1 MMAINSGQFDLNS
14 DAVLFD
20 RENEVVGF
28 NPLGFNVN
36 VGVSHVETLTGGEGV
51 VSDYKLIHGGGDGGG
66 VNDPVEPLSRVVSGE
81 FPVGNGVKKE
91 GFGKGSELVDR
102 GNGLEVVD
110 DGGCDGKMGEFSSG
124 FVKCEDDKTMNVGSG
139 GALFVCGGAE
149 TWKGLIFEG
158 NVGVRNELECEK
170 ACKVAENSS
179 LSTNVAAKNE
189 AHGVDNNLIEG
200 KKIKSVSLAD
210 LSVVVEDGN
219 KMKAA
224 ECLFTKDGLEDSHA
238 LEIATFQ
245 LQNGVPF
252 MDVVNVN
259 AKTESLHPEDSF
271 TRNHLGLETLDEL
284 KQPAFQADAQ
294 VAMMQNGTSDFTVAG
309 AEIFQNTQNEYR
321 GLNLIVDFN
330 SYRNM
335 LEVDLCRESMCSEV
349 NFCVSDLVWGKVMGH
364 PWWPGQIFDPSTASE
379 KAKRHLKKDSYLIAY
394 FGDRTFAWNDLSSI
408 KPFQMHFSQ
417 MVKQSS
423 LESFHHAIGC
433 ALDEVSRR
441 VEFGLSCPCIPEDVF
456 SKVKT
461 QVTVNAGIQ
470 KESSRRSG
478 GDRFINAMSFE
489 PKNLFSYVKS
499 LAQSPRIESDRL
511 DFAIARAQLS
521 AFYRSKGYSQLP
533 EFPLLGGLLDYD
545 MEILLMGEK
554 EQRDNQ
560 IDGQKLK
567 THLGFPEKP
576 KRGRGRPRKKLKLV
590 TDLMTE
596 KSLCVLNGE
605 DAMEKKAGNESI
617 SRSSIR
623 KRKAAYNTSDD
634 YFHNPP
640 KRMLSELKYVSVHD
654 IWSKLCVAA
663 TNPMGERCVSDMV
676 YFFSEVR
683 NFISLGDSASLEQE
697 MSLEQMHTGENGVTP
712 IEAVAPMTYVMEPC
726 NDSYWT
732 DRIIQ
737 STSEEKPISKEQ
749 NGEKFLP
756 ETLIESYS
764 HPFKSPPA
772 GEISINL
779 DFTDQVTDRNLGP
792 GPSNVAEHLAES
804 STQDFSP
811 TALSLKFTDLDSIP
825 STEKLNKIFGRFGPL
840 IESKTEL
847 LTKTKRAK
855 VVFKRRSDAETAFSS
870 AGKYSTFGPAL
881 VSYRLK
887 ILPRIPEK
895 VKGKRGRKSRK
906 EKCSLDGAAV

>member
-1 MMAINSGQFDLNS
+1 MMAINSGQLDLNA
-14 DAVLFD
+14 DAVLID
-20 RENEVVGF
+20 RENKVMGF
-28 NPLGFNVN
+28 NSLGFNVN
-36 VGVSHVETLTGGEGV
+36 VGVSHAETLTGGEGLV
-51 VSDYKLIHGGGDGGG
+51 PEYKLVHGGDDGGG
-66 VNDPVEPLSRVVSGE
+66 VNDPVEPLSRVVLGE
-81 FPVGNGVKKE
+81 IRVNNGCKKE
-91 GFGKGSELVDR
+91 GFGKGADLVDR
-102 GNGLEVVD
+102 GNDLEVAD
-110 DGGCDGKMGEFSSG
+110 DGGCDGKTSEILCG
-124 FVKCEDDKTMNVGSG
+124 FVKNDDDKSMNEGSG
-139 GALFVCGGAE
+139 GPLFVYDGVE
-149 TWKGLIFEG
+149 TWKAFVSEG
-158 NVGVRNELECEK
+158 NVGVWNELECEK
-170 ACKVAENSS
+170 ACNVAENSS
-179 LSTNVAAKNE
+179 LSINVALKIE
-189 AHGVDNNLIEG
+189 TRGVDNNLTES
-200 KKIKSVSLAD
+200 KMIKNAALVD
-210 LSVVVEDGN
+210 LSAVVEDGN
-219 KMKAA
+219 KIKAA
-224 ECLFTKDGLEDSHA
+224 ESLVTKDGLEDSHA
-238 LEIATFQ
+238 LEIATYE
-245 LQNGVPF
+245 LQNCIPF

-259 AKTESLHPEDSF
+259 AKTESLHLEDSF

-294 VAMMQNGTSDFTVAG
+294 VAKIQNGTSDFSVSG
-309 AEIFQNTQNEYR
+309 AELYQSTQNEYR
-321 GLNLIVDFN
+321 GLNLIADFN
-330 SYRNM
+330 SYRNL
-335 LEVDLCRESMCSEV
+335 LEVDLCREPMCSEV

-364 PWWPGQIFDPSTASE
+364 PWWPGQVFDPSAASE

-423 LESFHHAIGC
+423 LESFHHAVGC

-461 QVTVNAGIQ
+461 QVTINAGIQ
-470 KESSRRSG
+470 KESSSRNG

-489 PKNLFSYVKS
+489 PKNLFNYVKS
-499 LAQSPRIESDRL
+499 LAQSPLVESDRL
-511 DFAIARAQLS
+511 GFAIARAQLS

-554 EQRDNQ
+554 KQRDNP
-560 IDGQKLK
+560 IDGQQLK
-567 THLGFPEKP
+567 THLGYPEKP

-590 TDLMTE
+590 TDLMSE

-605 DAMEKKAGNESI
+605 YAMERKAGNES
-617 SRSSIR
+617 SSQSSIR

-640 KRMLSELKYVSVHD
+640 KRNLTELKCVSVYD
-654 IWSKLCVAA
+654 ILSKLCLAA

-697 MSLEQMHTGENGVTP
+697 MSLEQMHAGENGVTP
-712 IEAVAPMTYVMEPC
+712 IEAVAPITYVMEPC

-737 STSEEKPISKEQ
+737 SISEEQPISKNQ

-756 ETLIESYS
+756 ETRIESCS
-764 HPFKSPPA
+764 HPFKSLPA

-779 DFTDQVTDRNLGP
+779 DFTEQVTDRNLGP
-792 GPSNVAEHLAES
+792 GPSEVAEHLAES

-825 STEKLNKIFGRFGPL
+825 STENLNKIFGRFGPL

-847 LTKTKRAK
+847 LTRTKRAK
-855 VVFKRRSDAETAFSS
+855 VVFKRRADAETAFSS

-906 EKCSLDGAAV
+906 EKSSLDIVAV

>member
-1 MMAINSGQFDLNS
+1 MAINSGQFDLNC

-20 RENEVVGF
+20 GENEVLGF

-36 VGVSHVETLTGGEGV
+36 VGASHSETLTGGEGLV
-51 VSDYKLIHGGGDGGG
+51 PDYKLVHGGDDEGG
-66 VNDPVEPLSRVVSGE
+66 VNDAVEPLSRVVSGE
-81 FPVGNGVKKE
+81 FRVDNGCKKE
-91 GFGKGSELVDR
+91 GFGKVANLVDR

-110 DGGCDGKMGEFSSG
+110 VRGCDGKTGEISCG
-124 FVKCEDDKTMNVGSG
+124 FVKNEDDKSMNESSG
-139 GALFVCGGAE
+139 GPLFVYGGAE
-149 TWKGLIFEG
+149 TWKGLVFEG
-158 NVGVRNELECEK
+158 NVGVRNELEC
-170 ACKVAENSS
+170 AENS
-179 LSTNVAAKNE
+179 LLGTNASSKNE
-189 AHGVDNNLIEG
+189 AHGVYNNLSEG
-200 KKIKSVSLAD
+200 KKMKNAALVD
-210 LSVVVEDGN
+210 LSETVEDGN
-219 KMKAA
+219 QIKAA
-224 ECLFTKDGLEDSHA
+224 ESLVTKDALEDSQA
-238 LEIATFQ
+238 LEITTYQ
-245 LQNGVPF
+245 LQNGIQF
-252 MDVVNVN
+252 MDVMNVN
-259 AKTESLHPEDSF
+259 AKTESLHLEDSF
-271 TRNHLGLETLDEL
+271 TRNHLGLETSDEL

-294 VAMMQNGTSDFTVAG
+294 VAMMQTGTSDFTVAG
-309 AEIFQNTQNEYR
+309 AELFQNTQNEYR

-330 SYRNM
+330 SYRKL
-335 LEVDLCRESMCSEV
+335 LEGDLCSESMCSEV

-364 PWWPGQIFDPSTASE
+364 PWWPGQVFDPSAASE

-423 LESFHHAIGC
+423 LESFHHAVGC

-441 VEFGLSCPCIPEDVF
+441 VEFGLSCPCISEDVF

-461 QVTVNAGIQ
+461 QVTINAGIQ
-470 KESSRRSG
+470 KESSRRNG

-489 PKNLFSYVKS
+489 PKNLFNYVKS
-499 LAQSPRIESDRL
+499 LAQSPLVESDRL
-511 DFAIARAQLS
+511 DFAIVRAQLS
-521 AFYRSKGYSQLP
+521 AFYRSKGYSELP

-560 IDGQKLK
+560 IDGQQLK
-567 THLGFPEKP
+567 IHLGFPEKP

-590 TDLMTE
+590 TDLMSE

-605 DAMEKKAGNESI
+605 YAMERKAKNESI
-617 SRSSIR
+617 SGSSIR

-634 YFHNPP
+634 YFHDPP
-640 KRMLSELKYVSVHD
+640 KRKLAELKYVSVDD

-663 TNPMGERCVSDMV
+663 TNPMGERCLSDMV

-683 NFISLGDSASLEQE
+683 NFISLGDSASMEQE
-697 MSLEQMHTGENGVTP
+697 MSLEQMHAGENGVTP
-712 IEAVAPMTYVMEPC
+712 IEAVAHMTYAMEPC

-732 DRIIQ
+732 DRIVQ
-737 STSEEKPISKEQ
+737 SISEEQPVSKNQ
-749 NGEKFLP
+749 NEGEKLLP
-756 ETLIESYS
+756 ETRIESCS

-779 DFTDQVTDRNLGP
+779 DFTEQVTDRNLGP
-792 GPSNVAEHLAES
+792 GPSKVAEHLAES

-825 STEKLNKIFGRFGPL
+825 STENLNKIFGRFGPL

-895 VKGKRGRKSRK
+895 VKGKRGRKSRE
-906 EKCSLDGAAV
+906 EKSSLDGAAV